1 MESLKVK
8 ELIEALSLN
17 ERKSFKR
24 YLASLESGQLGQ
36 LLAVYEYLL
45 SNDLPEKKALF
56 EEVFGKELYN
66 DKKLRYLF
74 SELSTQ
80 LIRFITS
87 NELEN
92 NEEEYLLQQK
102 RAFAKRDVRKAFSY
116 SRIKFNNRSK
126 ELSPSSALNDY
137 RASELVHIYDSKNQS
152 RIAALNYEPLLK
164 DLDKFYF
171 LKKIQ
176 FQCELINLKNVLNK
190 GCDVVLID
198 EVLTTVKKNNFFDS
212 PLIEIYYYILVLLKE
227 NETNAENALEKIE
240 ELLREYQNQISVA
253 ELNNIYQYQKNF
265 SIRMINR
272 GFDQY
277 RNVLFETY
285 KSILA
290 NKRLMKHD
298 YFSQWE
304 FKNIVTLGLRL
315 KEKLWVK
322 NFIPKYI
329 NSLAPSERK
338 NALTY
343 NMAMWYYYDKNYHFV
358 LKHLR
363 EVEFS
368 DLYYQLDSRSIL
380 LKVYFET
387 DDQETLLHH
396 IAAFK
401 IFLKRNKLISEYQ
414 LLIYRN
420 FIKYALKIFRA
431 GTATSK
437 LKQVRLEISNASNI
451 SDRNWLIERIDELL
465 D

>member
-8 ELIEALSLN
+8 ELIEALSLH

-24 YLASLESGQLGQ
+24 FLASIESVQIGQVM
-36 LLAVYEYLL
+36 AVYEQLL
-45 SNDLPEKKALF
+45 L
-56 EEVFGKELYN
+56 EEPVGKEELYKRVIGKGAYN
-66 DKKLRYLF
+66 DKKIRYLF

-80 LIRFITS
+80 LIRFITA
-87 NELEN
+87 NELQN
-92 NEEEYLLQQK
+92 NEEEYLLLQK
-102 RAFAKRDVRKAFSY
+102 RALAKRDIRKAFSY
-116 SRIKFNNRSK
+116 SRIKFSNRSK
-126 ELSPSSALNDY
+126 ELSPSSELNEY
-137 RASELVHIYDSKNQS
+137 RASEIVHLYDSKNQS
-152 RIAALNYEPLLK
+152 RLASLNYEPLLK

-176 FQCELINLKNVLNK
+176 YQCELINLKNVLNK

-198 EVLTTVKKNNFFDS
+198 EILVSVKKNNFFDS
-212 PLIEIYYYILVLLKE
+212 PLIEIYYYILILLKDKE
-227 NETNAENALEKIE
+227 GNASAALRKIE
-240 ELLREYQNQISVA
+240 ELLNLYQNQLSVA

-277 RNVLFETY
+277 RTVLFETY

-315 KEKLWVK
+315 KEKSWVK

-329 NSLAPSERK
+329 NSLAPAERK

-343 NMAMWYYYDKNYHFV
+343 NMAMWYYHDKNYHFV

-363 EVEFS
+363 EVEFT

-420 FIKYALKIFRA
+420 FIKYSLKIFRA
-431 GTATSK
+431 GTTASK
-437 LKQVRLEISNASNI
+437 LKQVRAEISSSSNI
-451 SDRNWLIERIDELL
+451 SDRNWLIDRIDELL
-465 D
+465 E